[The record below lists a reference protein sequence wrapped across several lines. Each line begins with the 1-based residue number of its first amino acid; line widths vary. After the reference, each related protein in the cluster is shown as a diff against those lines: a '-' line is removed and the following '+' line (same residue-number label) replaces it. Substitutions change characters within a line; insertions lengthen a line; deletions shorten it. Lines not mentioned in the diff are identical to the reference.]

1 MLRSRRERLDR
12 IKKDLYNYWVILVR
26 MPLLLLYASMLLGSM
41 SIIVYVV
48 GIAVACILG
57 K

>member
-26 MPLLLLYASMLLGSM
+26 MPLLLLYTSMLLGSM

-48 GIAVACILG
+48 GIAVAFILG

>member
-12 IKKDLYNYWVILVR
+12 IKKDLYNYWIILVR
-26 MPLLLLYASMLLGSM
+26 MPLLLLYTSMLLGSM